1 MEPRS
6 NVTSV
11 EADEVV
17 VVNAEADVDVDGE
30 LEDATFSVAGVNFR
44 TMATWCPR
52 VVAKRL
58 VIFS

>member
-17 VVNAEADVDVDGE
+17 VDAEADVDVDGE

>member
-11 EADEVV
+11 EADEV